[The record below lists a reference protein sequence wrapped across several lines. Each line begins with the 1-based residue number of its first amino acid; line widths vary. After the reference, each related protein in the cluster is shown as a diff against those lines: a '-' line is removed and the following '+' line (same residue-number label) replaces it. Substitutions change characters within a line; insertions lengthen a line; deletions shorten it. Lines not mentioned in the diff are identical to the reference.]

1 MDYVIRMLH
10 FGDMLL
16 VWYQLCPFP
25 TDGLVR
31 IYPYSA
37 SLEKQIK
44 ESKPEIHIQLAN
56 APQYPYGDDNELRI
70 CSWCDANRIPITE
83 FFSALD
89 EFMDHEENR
98 PRVMAWLETLPPVPE
113 AYRK

>member
-1 MDYVIRMLH
+1 MDYVIKTLR

-16 VWYQLCPFP
+16 VRYRLCPFP
-25 TDGLVR
+25 TDGLMR

-37 SLEKQIK
+37 SLEKQFEENEPK
-44 ESKPEIHIQLAN
+44 IHIQLAGV
-56 APQYPYGDDNELRI
+56 PRYPYGSENELRI
-70 CSWCDANRIPITE
+70 CHWCDANHIPITE

-89 EFMDHEENR
+89 EFMGHEENR
-98 PRVMAWLETLPPVPE
+98 PRVIAWLETLPLAPE